1 MSLVNEQSCPALA
14 GHPLYRDGWPTLC
27 PELHHGT
34 AVLLGLCP
42 PGPRA
47 RGARA
52 PLRGSL
58 RPQSALWTAVAL
70 PPLATHHPRPRQGP
84 HTSLGP
90 DPPVPPPPH
99 SSSRAKGLAL
109 HQLGPVAPYLGGGLP
124 VPRPQLGC
132 LSLGSTRG
140 LLGEAPSPA
149 PSVTPAGRSVCRTH
163 LGMAEGIQYF
173 LSLVPR
179 AAQGFTL
186 QERVATAPTGF
197 RSRVPEEPG
206 DRSAAVGCGP
216 AARVTRGCVCSIPGD
231 QRRLNSRADGAVRGP
246 PRRPGGPDPVAPLA
260 YAGSGRGAEG
270 PSLCAPA

>member
-1 MSLVNEQSCPALA
+1 MNNPVRPSLGTRCTETGGPPSAQSCTMAQLSFWASVPRDREPGEPGLLCEGAL
-14 GHPLYRDGWPTLC
+14 GPSLPCGQQSLY
-27 PELHHGT
+27 
-34 AVLLGLCP
+34 LL
-42 PGPRA
+42 
-47 RGARA
+47 
-52 PLRGSL
+52 
-58 RPQSALWTAVAL
+58 L
-70 PPLATHHPRPRQGP
+70 PPTTPAPGRGRTPAWARTPQCR
-84 HTSLGP
+84 
-90 DPPVPPPPH
+90 PPH

>member
-1 MSLVNEQSCPALA
+1 MARDSSLVPFVCTSNEHLFGTCCVPRMSLVNEQSCPALA

-90 DPPVPPPPH
+90 DPPVPPPTQQLPGQGAC
-99 SSSRAKGLAL
+99 SASAGTRRPIPGWGAACPQATAGLSL
-109 HQLGPVAPYLGGGLP
+109 PREHEGPPGGGALSCP
-124 VPRPQLGC
+124 FRDTCRLVCVQDAPRHG
-132 LSLGSTRG
+132 
-140 LLGEAPSPA
+140 
-149 PSVTPAGRSVCRTH
+149 
-163 LGMAEGIQYF
+163 
-173 LSLVPR
+173 
-179 AAQGFTL
+179 
-186 QERVATAPTGF
+186 
-197 RSRVPEEPG
+197 
-206 DRSAAVGCGP
+206 
-216 AARVTRGCVCSIPGD
+216 
-231 QRRLNSRADGAVRGP
+231 
-246 PRRPGGPDPVAPLA
+246 
-260 YAGSGRGAEG
+260 
-270 PSLCAPA
+270 

>member
-1 MSLVNEQSCPALA
+1 MARDSSLVPFVCTSNEHLFGTCCVPRMSLVNEQSCLALA

-90 DPPVPPPPH
+90 DPPVPPPHTAAP
-99 SSSRAKGLAL
+99 
-109 HQLGPVAPYLGGGLP
+109 GP
-124 VPRPQLGC
+124 
-132 LSLGSTRG
+132 RG
-140 LLGEAPSPA
+140 LLCISWDPLPHTWVGGCPSPGHSWA
-149 PSVTPAGRSVCRTH
+149 VSPSG
-163 LGMAEGIQYF
+163 
-173 LSLVPR
+173 
-179 AAQGFTL
+179 
-186 QERVATAPTGF
+186 
-197 RSRVPEEPG
+197 
-206 DRSAAVGCGP
+206 
-216 AARVTRGCVCSIPGD
+216 AR
-231 QRRLNSRADGAVRGP
+231 GASWG
-246 PRRPGGPDPVAPLA
+246 RRPLLPL
-260 YAGSGRGAEG
+260 
-270 PSLCAPA
+270 P